1 MIGFGFSAG
10 DIAMAIKFLWK
21 VGKALNDTGK
31 ASSEYQHAIQYLQ
44 GLLLTLQHLQ
54 SVDLTSTDAS
64 IVSALRTL
72 SASVEKPIVTFIND
86 IRKFESVLGH
96 DDTRNQLAASWR
108 RVRWAT
114 MNGEKLGKLSAI
126 IAAQM
131 QAIHVLLGTTILQ
144 TQVKSATNHFHNQAL
159 LRSIAAEHQIQS
171 DGLTH
176 QIATVRDD
184 TITTLSRIESSQV
197 VDHELLL
204 AAVQQRK
211 VLADTLLEKISTVS
225 AQVQDLKASQ
235 RESDFKLMSTLL
247 PQTTYMRREGC
258 GAPVRYCYTETD
270 GMALRRYRDPNCSLI
285 QSLCMIALALGDLLR
300 SLLLLAPHLWFAL
313 GALTNCV
320 PRSVSLLLD
329 DAIHFED
336 VFGMERKLHYAW
348 FQHHEVFEAFVRAD
362 FKSKPGEHRVRNN
375 MYIIT
380 TYDKQYVNGERA
392 VTGQSSWTQ
401 SIRPGSKIRMSLAI
415 IGSDETSGTS
425 FSRRTDV
432 GITAYPDC
440 QVGRISYRIARGSYK
455 RDQQGRTTIMQDF
468 RDEDVEL
475 SAKEITALRE
485 TREAFAEID
494 HFKRVYSSHDAE
506 TCFLCWSSMNGLST
520 GFEKLYN
527 GRWADFPKRHNRGI
541 HRVLYYRARSPYTS

>member
-31 ASSEYQHAIQYLQ
+31 ASSEYQHAIQYLR

-54 SVDLTSTDAS
+54 SVDLASTDAS

-86 IRKFESVLGH
+86 IRKFESALGH
-96 DDTRNQLAASWR
+96 DDTRNQLAAGWR
-108 RVRWAT
+108 R
-114 MNGEKLGKLSAI
+114 
-126 IAAQM
+126 
-131 QAIHVLLGTTILQ
+131 
-144 TQVKSATNHFHNQAL
+144 
-159 LRSIAAEHQIQS
+159 S
-171 DGLTH
+171 DGITH
-176 QIATVRDD
+176 KIATVRDD
-184 TITTLSRIESSQV
+184 TITTLSRIESSQEV
-197 VDHELLL
+197 NHELLL

-211 VLADTLLEKISTVS
+211 VLADTLLDQISTVS

-235 RESDFKLMSTLL
+235 RESDLKSMSTLL
-247 PQTTYMRREGC
+247 PQKTDMLREGC
-258 GAPVRYCYTETD
+258 RAPVRFGYTETD
-270 GMALRRYRDPNCSLI
+270 GTALRSYRDHNRSLM

-313 GALTNCV
+313 GALTNYV

-348 FQHHEVFEAFVRAD
+348 FQHHEVFEAFLRAD
-362 FKSKPGEHRVRNN
+362 FKGKPGEHRVRNK
-375 MYIIT
+375 MYLIT
-380 TYDKQYVNGERA
+380 TYDKRYVNGERA

-401 SIRPGSKIRMSLAI
+401 NIRPGSKIRMSLAI
-415 IGSDETSGTS
+415 IGSDETSS
-425 FSRRTDV
+425 PAFSRRTDV

-455 RDQQGRTTIMQDF
+455 RDQQRRRTTIMQDF

-475 SAKEITALRE
+475 SEKEITALRE

-494 HFKRVYSSHDAE
+494 HFKRVYSFHGAE

-520 GFEKLYN
+520 GFEQLYN
-527 GRWADFPKRHNRGI
+527 GRWADFPKPNNRGI